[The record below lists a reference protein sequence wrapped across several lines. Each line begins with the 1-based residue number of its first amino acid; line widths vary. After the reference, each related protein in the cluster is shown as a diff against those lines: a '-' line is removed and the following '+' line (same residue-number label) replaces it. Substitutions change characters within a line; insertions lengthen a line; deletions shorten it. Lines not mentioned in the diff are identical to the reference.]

1 MSIHPSE
8 CIMQIIMKQSSDT
21 LWTSSLF
28 FSGMKVKMHWIWKFL
43 VLLSSALSFCITL
56 FFLNIFLYT
65 FGITSEIMRHNVD
78 ICQCFLLA
86 TGVSRASNFFINVP
100 IQSSSKIYSTG
111 VQTALQIGKRAIKL
125 LLIAVGLGLLGNLVL
140 SQHAKPYFPSSLLPV
155 ALTSFTDAV
164 CGCTV
169 GRVL

>member
-1 MSIHPSE
+1 MHYANNHE
-8 CIMQIIMKQSSDT
+8 TK
-21 LWTSSLF
+21 LRYSLDF
-28 FSGMKVKMHWIWKFL
+28 FSFFFWDEGENALDLEISSVVVICSFL
-43 VLLSSALSFCITL
+43 LYHT
-56 FFLNIFLYT
+56 FFKNIFLYT